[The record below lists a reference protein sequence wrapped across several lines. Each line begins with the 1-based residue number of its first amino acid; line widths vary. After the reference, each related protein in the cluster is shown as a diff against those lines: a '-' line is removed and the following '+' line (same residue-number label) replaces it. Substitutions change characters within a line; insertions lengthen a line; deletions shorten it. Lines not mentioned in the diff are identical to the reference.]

1 MSRSQDAREV
11 AVERIITE
19 YRPRWQDMNLGQRD
33 LALNRIAA
41 AAGISRAEAVQRVS
55 KPACPQCG
63 SSDMDR
69 GAVDVC
75 RICSCVSREGVRQ

>member
-11 AVERIITE
+11 AAERIITE
-19 YRPRWQDMNLGQRD
+19 YRPLWDSYNLAQRD
-33 LALNRIAA
+33 SAIDRITSAL
-41 AAGISRAEAVQRVS
+41 GISRAEAVQRVS

-75 RICSCVSREGVRQ
+75 RVCSCISREGVRQ